1 MAAIKNMWLIGCMLM
16 IFTSSLNAQT
26 VTPDVNRF
34 LANSDVSDIVMI
46 YYGGPKRAQW
56 TTEDL
61 RPYVVHEFLD
71 GHKAWLFQGF
81 QFMEFSINDKLLIH
95 SNKSD
100 AVYSTKNDWQTLI
113 DKAFEHGKVFD
124 ALDKT
129 IEDAKK
135 ELGEPPFRHKVIFG
149 IPAPIKDQT
158 DWGNVGSKRIT
169 FNNNDGK
176 FLAIK
181 WFIDTFLKEFKKH
194 SYKNIDLEGFY
205 WVEEDL
211 HNTRSTFLASV
222 SSYIHSL
229 NYKIYWMPY
238 LSANGSTSWTNA
250 GFDYCYI
257 QPGYCNNNK
266 RDFSRL
272 ERVCDWAKK
281 RGMGI
286 VMELDG
292 HLFADPDF
300 YVDKANKCID
310 KFEKDGI
317 YVNAGM
323 AYYEGG
329 YLIRD
334 IHRGKHLKYKPSQR
348 QLRSIKILMDRMA
361 EHIVERYTRN
371 AENYTPTS
379 SGGNTPSNNG
389 NNGNNSNNNNN
400 DWRNPDYWRF

>member
-1 MAAIKNMWLIGCMLM
+1 MKSMMLTNKVKWLIGCALMLSAV
-16 IFTSSLNAQT
+16 TANAQT
-26 VTPDVNRF
+26 VTPDVNHF
-34 LANSDVSDIVMI
+34 LANNDVSDIVMI

-81 QFMEFSINDKLLIH
+81 QFMEFSINGKMLVH

-100 AVYSTKNDWQTLI
+100 VEYSTRNDWKALI
-113 DKAFEHGKVFD
+113 DKAFEPGKAFD

-129 IEDAKK
+129 IEEAKK

-149 IPAPIKDQT
+149 LPSPIKGQT
-158 DWGNVGSKRIT
+158 DWGSIGSRRIS
-169 FNNNDGK
+169 FNDNEGK
-176 FLAIK
+176 LQAIK
-181 WFIDTFLKEFKKH
+181 WFVETFLEEFKKH

-211 HNTRSTFLASV
+211 HNTKSTFLATV
-222 SSYIHSL
+222 SRYVHSL
-229 NYKIYWMPY
+229 KYKIYWMPY

-286 VMELDG
+286 VMEFDG
-292 HLFADPDF
+292 HLFADPDY
-300 YVDKANKCID
+300 YVNKANKCID

-317 YVNAGM
+317 YEQAGM

-329 YLIRD
+329 YLVRD
-334 IHRGKHLKYKPSQR
+334 IHRGKHLKYKPTQR
-348 QLRSIKILMDRMA
+348 QLRSIRQLMDRMA
-361 EHIVERYTRN
+361 QHIVERYSRR
-371 AENYTPTS
+371 AGNYAPPSSNGSSS
-379 SGGNTPSNNG
+379 SGQG
-389 NNGNNSNNNNN
+389 NSNND
-400 DWRNPDYWRF
+400 DWRNPDYWHF